1 MDRSTAINDFKEA
14 HRQASLKTVMS
25 KIFGHH
31 SDLYSYDEVLK
42 KLRMRGQVQRGIE
55 EIPLDAI
62 IGSVGR
68 YTDFTRDFLPKRSS
82 DSDRWASVKMATE
95 TSLGV
100 PPIEVYKLGE
110 TYFVKDGNHRV
121 SIARQN
127 GQSHIEAY
135 ITEVVTR
142 VPITKDIKPDDLI
155 IKSEYAEFLEY
166 TQLDN
171 YVEDVDLTVTA
182 PGMYDELLDHIS
194 VHRYFMGIEQEREIP
209 YEEAVVDWYKTVYLP
224 VVEIVH
230 ERALLRE
237 FPDRT
242 ETDLYLWMLDYRA
255 ELENQLGW
263 KLEPDIAANSLVE
276 RFSNRWRYLVRK
288 LWFFILDLITPDT
301 LESGPK
307 TGTWRRLHKQLVR
320 RKQSPI
326 RNILVALQSQ
336 EDSHQAYEQAL
347 WIAQREGSRI
357 NGLHLVDS
365 EAAKN
370 AEGVQKIQDH
380 FNWRLGELNIQGQL
394 VVEVGT
400 ANRKIVE
407 AAAFADLVV
416 VPLHHAPGTEPFS
429 KLRSGLRVLIRRCAQ
444 PLVVVPGDMR
454 PIRNAVLAFDGSEK
468 AKEALYMAAYLVQNW
483 GMELTVLTVV
493 KDENTRKQME
503 EANQF
508 SKNYLQKHAVYG
520 KHIIREGWP
529 GEMTLAEAK
538 KLQADCIIMGS
549 YGANPLKEMVWGS
562 AIDYVLEQTEI
573 PVLISR

>member
-1 MDRSTAINDFKEA
+1 
-14 HRQASLKTVMS
+14 
-25 KIFGHH
+25 
-31 SDLYSYDEVLK
+31 
-42 KLRMRGQVQRGIE
+42 
-55 EIPLDAI
+55 
-62 IGSVGR
+62 
-68 YTDFTRDFLPKRSS
+68 
-82 DSDRWASVKMATE
+82 
-95 TSLGV
+95 
-100 PPIEVYKLGE
+100 VYKLGE